1 MVGKDLATECEVL
14 LAKIYAL
21 TMKDVYLYITPFFP
35 SATRWQGGFCYD
47 AVEAL
52 KKVGEYDV
60 RVIKTGETNDDYE
73 YNGVRVYGL
82 KRIKLPLDCAPF
94 ILSWL
99 NGFLLK
105 RKLKKIG
112 VGVRDVAVC
121 HANMDPEYAYAIKKA
136 NPKTKAL
143 WQTHWMGAP
152 FTLSVYRLG
161 IVKGLTDLLYL
172 YWRKMLESMDVVV
185 LLSQLHVKQF
195 GKAYPEGPLGREI
208 DMREQTLFK
217 KYRAIRP
224 KKTVVFYNGINTEV
238 FRPEVACAGK
248 DQGIQDSFT
257 IGCVANFGPTKGQM
271 TLLKATKRLVDAS
284 AIPNLRVRL
293 IGSGPMLETCKAYV
307 AENRLDDVV
316 EFISEVDHLELPKV
330 YRSFNLFVL
339 PTWQEGFCCTLV
351 EAVGCGVPAMST
363 NAVSFREVI
372 SDEDHEKWL
381 IAPQNDTEL
390 AQKIGDC
397 FRNRYAFH
405 FNRSMDIKD
414 LWKEFLMRMDR

>member
-1 MVGKDLATECEVL
+1 MARD
-14 LAKIYAL
+14 I
-21 TMKDVYLYITPFFP
+21 YLYITPFFP
-35 SATRWQGGFCYD
+35 SAKRWQGGFCYD

-52 KKVGEYDV
+52 KKVSKYDV

-94 ILSWL
+94 IFSWL

-185 LLSQLHVKQF
+185 LLSQLHARQF

-217 KYRAIRP
+217 NYRAIRP

-238 FRPEVACAGK
+238 FCPGSLQTSHTSRTS
-248 DQGIQDSFT
+248 QTFT

-271 TLLKATKRLVDAS
+271 TLLKATKRLVDS
-284 AIPNLRVRL
+284 GAILNLRVKL

-307 AENRLDDVV
+307 AENRLEDVV
-316 EFISEVDHLELPKV
+316 EFIAEVDHLELPKV

-351 EAVGCGVPAMST
+351 EAVGCGVPAMAT
-363 NAVSFREVI
+363 KAISFAEVI
-372 SDEDHEKWL
+372 PEEDREKWL
-381 IAPQNDTEL
+381 IAPQDDAEL
-390 AQKIGDC
+390 AEKILDYYK
-397 FRNRYAFH
+397 NRPAFK

-414 LWKEFLMRMDR
+414 LWKEFLTRLA